1 LRGTDFLIFGPGES
15 RLRWEADIPLLHRSR
30 RFENQREA
38 GYSGLP
44 TERGPQMRLDKQST
58 LLCELEKKLQR
69 PEIRSSPEEVA
80 GLLADEFFEFGA
92 SGSVWTRKQVI
103 KRLPLEQKT
112 RPAHEVICN
121 DVSVHW
127 LAEGVALVTYRGTW
141 RIPSEAKESHS
152 LRSSIW
158 KLTNGQWRIAFHQG
172 TPTRHAN

>member
-1 LRGTDFLIFGPGES
+1 
-15 RLRWEADIPLLHRSR
+15 
-30 RFENQREA
+30 
-38 GYSGLP
+38 
-44 TERGPQMRLDKQST
+44 MRLNEQST

-69 PEIRSSPEEVA
+69 PEIRSSPIELA

-103 KRLPLEQKT
+103 ERLPQEQKT
-112 RPAHEVICN
+112 QPAHEVICN

-141 RIPSEAKESHS
+141 RIPSEAKEFYS